1 MVTLVVL
8 VGIYIPI
15 LFSDEIR
22 NAFYT
27 YGQKENTL
35 IVQGEWWRLI
45 TATLLHGPPYH
56 ILFNGYALYI
66 LGNDLEAFFGR
77 WRFLAVYWLSA
88 LAGSVASFAFSPAP
102 SIGASGAV
110 FGLIGALAVYFGMH
124 RKLFGRMGQAQFWNI
139 IVVIV
144 LNIGLGLSQIFP
156 IDNSAHIGG
165 LVAGAAVGLALCPQY
180 AFGNWRAPNVREVRN
195 INYGRLT
202 WIAVALIALDILFA
216 FFVALLL
223 YQKGYW
229 QL

>member
-1 MVTLVVL
+1 VVL
-8 VGIYIPI
+8 VGIYIPT
-15 LFSDEIR
+15 LFSEEIR

-27 YGQKENTL
+27 FGQKDNTD
-35 IVQGEWWRLI
+35 IVRGEWWRLI

-88 LAGSVASFAFSPAP
+88 LGGSLASFAFSPVP

-110 FGLIGALAVYFGMH
+110 FGLIGALAVYFGLH
-124 RKLFGRMGQAQFWNI
+124 RKIFGRMGQAQFWNI

-156 IDNSAHIGG
+156 IDNAAHIGG
-165 LVAGAAVGLALCPQY
+165 LVAGAAVGLALCPRY
-180 AFGNWRAPNVREVRN
+180 VFDRWRTSNIREIRN
-195 INYGRLT
+195 ANTGRIT
-202 WIAVALIALDILFA
+202 WIAVSLIALDLVFA